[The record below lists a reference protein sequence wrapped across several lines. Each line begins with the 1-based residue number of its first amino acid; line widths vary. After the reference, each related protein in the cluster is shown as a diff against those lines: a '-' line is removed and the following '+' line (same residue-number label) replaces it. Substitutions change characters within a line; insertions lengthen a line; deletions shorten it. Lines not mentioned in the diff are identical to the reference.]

1 MNNNCFSFKADQETI
16 NKIIDF
22 YNYCKVDIENPN
34 ILFRGA
40 TSEFSVQIY
49 KNNTILIQG
58 RKAIYEYSIWQN
70 SNTFVSHAGS
80 DEVGTGDYFG
90 PVVVAACLVLKDDFD
105 YLLSL
110 GVKDSKQLSDEK
122 IKEIAPLII
131 KRVKTKISILSN
143 NKYNQIYVTKNYNL
157 NKIKAFL
164 HNFVINK
171 LIEDINIYST
181 RDEKILDELSYLEPA
196 EREEKEKVLGILQ
209 GDVTLIQTKNRLQQI
224 VNNSYDIQSPDQIS
238 MLFQLG
244 IGSNLS
250 AYSGY
255 SAARMRGYL
264 EIDEAKLDE
273 AVRNNIND
281 LQKIF
286 GFDTNNDYITDNGIA
301 FLMNEYLTSFSQ
313 QGGIIDGK
321 IQTYDR
327 QIAQQERDIT
337 NFNDRMEKKE
347 ADYKRQFGNME
358 AMYERLKDS
367 SRALDSLN
375 TNNRNE

>member
-171 LIEDINIYST
+171 LI
-181 RDEKILDELSYLEPA
+181 
-196 EREEKEKVLGILQ
+196 
-209 GDVTLIQTKNRLQQI
+209 
-224 VNNSYDIQSPDQIS
+224 
-238 MLFQLG
+238 
-244 IGSNLS
+244 
-250 AYSGY
+250 
-255 SAARMRGYL
+255 
-264 EIDEAKLDE
+264 
-273 AVRNNIND
+273 
-281 LQKIF
+281 
-286 GFDTNNDYITDNGIA
+286 
-301 FLMNEYLTSFSQ
+301 
-313 QGGIIDGK
+313 
-321 IQTYDR
+321 
-327 QIAQQERDIT
+327 
-337 NFNDRMEKKE
+337 
-347 ADYKRQFGNME
+347 
-358 AMYERLKDS
+358 
-367 SRALDSLN
+367 
-375 TNNRNE
+375 

>member
-171 LIEDINIYST
+171 LIEDTKFEGPIIIDQFCDESLYFRYLYDLKVNNIFKNVSFYIKAENKFLAVACASIVA
-181 RDEKILDELSYLEPA
+181 RYEFLKIIDEMGERIGFKILKGANTDVDILAYKIAKKYGIEELKKL
-196 EREEKEKVLGILQ
+196 
-209 GDVTLIQTKNRLQQI
+209 TK
-224 VNNSYDIQSPDQIS
+224 
-238 MLFQLG
+238 FH
-244 IGSNLS
+244 
-250 AYSGY
+250 
-255 SAARMRGYL
+255 
-264 EIDEAKLDE
+264 
-273 AVRNNIND
+273 
-281 LQKIF
+281 
-286 GFDTNNDYITDNGIA
+286 
-301 FLMNEYLTSFSQ
+301 FS
-313 QGGIIDGK
+313 
-321 IQTYDR
+321 
-327 QIAQQERDIT
+327 
-337 NFNDRMEKKE
+337 
-347 ADYKRQFGNME
+347 
-358 AMYERLKDS
+358 
-367 SRALDSLN
+367 N
-375 TNNRNE
+375 TNKVVKLLEFDY